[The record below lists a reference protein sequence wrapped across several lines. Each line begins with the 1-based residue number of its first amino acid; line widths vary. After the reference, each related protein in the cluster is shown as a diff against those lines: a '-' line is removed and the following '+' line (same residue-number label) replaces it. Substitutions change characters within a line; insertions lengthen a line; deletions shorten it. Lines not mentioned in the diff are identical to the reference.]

1 MTVSRRLRVLVH
13 APHLSGVGHH
23 VRLREVARELARH
36 HQVGFFT
43 GGRPVPGDWPAE
55 VEPLPLPGLVRDGQ
69 GLRALAAGADLA
81 ATLAARQAA
90 IRLVAMAWQAD
101 VVVIEHY
108 PFSKWELAPEFEAL
122 MAAARTANAGV
133 RIACSVRD
141 IPHQTRHEACSADEW
156 SSRVAEVLNSRFDAL
171 LVHGEAALTPLGE
184 YFPGVGLLQR
194 QPVHTGLVSEPL
206 PAGNADQQPG
216 ASWGGR
222 PFVLASIGGGADD
235 AGLLACCREAWL
247 RLGQQGRTGGRHL
260 VLVHGLAGEAADG
273 AAAGTDITSIPFSA
287 HYLAWL
293 GAADLSVSHA
303 GYNTCAN
310 LLATWA
316 RAIVVP
322 NPRMSDQAARAAMLQ
337 SLGVATVL
345 PAAGLTPAA
354 LADALYAGLERPRPA
369 HALRL
374 DGAIRAAEFLAQ
386 LAA

>member
-1 MTVSRRLRVLVH
+1 VTVSRRLRVLVH

-23 VRLREVARELARH
+23 VRMREVARALARH

-55 VEPLPLPGLVRDGQ
+55 VELLPLPGLVRDGQ
-69 GLRALAAGADLA
+69 GLRGLAAGADLA
-81 ATLAARQAA
+81 ATLLARQAA
-90 IRLVAMAWQAD
+90 IRAVALHWQAD
-101 VVVIEHY
+101 LVVIEHY
-108 PFSKWELAPEFEAL
+108 PFSKWELAPEFEVL
-122 MAAARTANAGV
+122 MTVARAANAGV

-141 IPHQTRHEACSADEW
+141 IPRQTRHEACSAAEW
-156 SSRVAEVLNSRFDAL
+156 STRVVEVLNTRFDAL

-184 YFPGVGLLQR
+184 HFPGVALLHR

-206 PAGNADQQPG
+206 PPGNAGQEPG
-216 ASWGGR
+216 ASRGGK

-247 RLGQQGRTGGRHL
+247 QLLEDGRTGGRHL
-260 VLVHGLAGEAADG
+260 VLVHGLAGGAAHG
-273 AAAGTDITSIPFSA
+273 AAAGTGITSVPFSA
-287 HYLAWL
+287 HFLAWL
-293 GAADLSVSHA
+293 RAADLSISHA

-310 LLATWA
+310 LLATRA
-316 RAIVVP
+316 RAIIVP
-322 NPRMSDQAARAAMLQ
+322 NPRMSDQAARAAVLQ

-345 PAAGLTPAA
+345 PAAGLAPGP
-354 LADALYAGLERPRPA
+354 LADALCAALERPRPV

-374 DGAIRAAEFLAQ
+374 DGATRAAEFLAQ